1 MAAARTRSDYKALTG
16 SERVASLLLAIGEEQ
31 TAKIFALMDEDEI
44 KEISQTMSRLG
55 AVDSG
60 VVERLFT
67 EFAEQVITTGSLVGT
82 YESTERLLTKVLDK
96 NKVESIMEEIRGPAG
111 RTMWDKLNNVSEE
124 VLASYLKNEYPQ
136 TVAVVLSKIK
146 SAQAARVLAQL
157 PEAYAMEVVQRML
170 RMETVQKDV
179 LEGIERTL
187 RSEFMSNLARTN
199 RRDSHEMMAALFNN
213 LDRSTEARFMKA
225 LEERNQEAAEKI
237 KSLMFTFDDL
247 SRLDAG
253 AVQTLLRTIDKQKL
267 AVALKGASE
276 TLRDLFFNNMSERAR
291 KLLKEDI
298 AALGPVRMRDV
309 DEAQGYMVTTAKELA
324 AKGEIVIAQSASS
337 DDELVY

>member
-1 MAAARTRSDYKALTG
+1 
-16 SERVASLLLAIGEEQ
+16 
-31 TAKIFALMDEDEI
+31 
-44 KEISQTMSRLG
+44 
-55 AVDSG
+55 
-60 VVERLFT
+60 
-67 EFAEQVITTGSLVGT
+67 
-82 YESTERLLTKVLDK
+82 
-96 NKVESIMEEIRGPAG
+96 
-111 RTMWDKLNNVSEE
+111 
-124 VLASYLKNEYPQ
+124 
-136 TVAVVLSKIK
+136 
-146 SAQAARVLAQL
+146 
-157 PEAYAMEVVQRML
+157 
-170 RMETVQKDV
+170 
-179 LEGIERTL
+179 
-187 RSEFMSNLARTN
+187 
-199 RRDSHEMMAALFNN
+199 MMAELFNN